1 MALKDDSL
9 LIPIEDEYDRQ
20 VGWIKRQPNGKLPK
34 YLYQEGFS
42 KSLVVFGLGNFYKN
56 QQYNSGN
63 KYVIITE
70 GPLDAI
76 WLTQNGYP
84 AVAIMGVTMSY
95 YQERLIKN
103 TNATEF
109 VLCLDNDEAGKK
121 GTIKINDRLS
131 KSGIVTATF
140 LPDEINDIQNIRDC
154 KYN

>member
-1 MALKDDSL
+1 M
-9 LIPIEDEYDRQ
+9 
-20 VGWIKRQPNGKLPK
+20 GKLPK

-56 QQYNSGN
+56 QYYRSN

-103 TNATEF
+103 TSIPEF

-121 GTIKINDRLS
+121 GTIKIKDRLL
-131 KSGIVTATF
+131 KSGLVTATF
-140 LPDEINDIQNIRDC
+140 LPDEINDIQDIRDSDIIDNVI
-154 KYN
+154 KNRSIIY